1 MLMTIASVLLQT
13 AKQNGSKSVMVPAT
27 YPPPWMKN
35 IKFGDCPSVYIPV
48 DKLYEFSLG
57 K

>member
-1 MLMTIASVLLQT
+1 MTIASVLLQR
-13 AKQNGSKSVMVPAT
+13 AKQNGSKSVMVSAT
-27 YPPPWMKN
+27 YPPPWMKY